1 MFTRPKDLTD
11 DDIVRVVA
19 EGWSID
25 AEHVEYAAVGFGS
38 HHWHVR
44 SGADRWFLNVDDLD
58 ARRIDATE
66 TRSSASN
73 RLRDALTIAR
83 TLHDAGLEFVVAPM
97 DSPRSHV
104 IHPITDRYVGAL
116 YPYVDGEH
124 HPFGPYPSHDARLAV
139 LDRLVQVH
147 SMSCRAVAFD
157 GLEIPG
163 RDQLD
168 IVLVGCDT
176 EWGPGPYAAAAR
188 ALLEQHRDELTR
200 TLAHFDVR
208 VDALRSSQPRTVI
221 THGEP
226 HRANTIDTAHGVML
240 IDWDTAL
247 NSPPER
253 DLWMLIEEDPAIADA
268 YTERTG
274 VAVNHDTVALY
285 RRWWDLCEISLFVA
299 EFIQPHE
306 ETEDTRVAW
315 AGLQRFLD
323 PTRWSDPNRL
333 STAPDETAGWTNEKW
348 IDDEPGTEV
357 FLNESG
363 EL

>member
-19 EGWSID
+19 DGWSID

-58 ARRIDATE
+58 ARPMDATE

-73 RLRDALTIAR
+73 RLRHALAIVR
-83 TLHDAGLEFVVAPM
+83 TLHDAGLEFVVAPL
-97 DSPRSHV
+97 DSPRKHV
-104 IHPITDRYVGAL
+104 IHPINDRYVGAL

-124 HPFGPYPSHDARLAV
+124 HPFGPYPSHAARLAV

-147 SMSCRAVAFD
+147 AISVGGAFPSTI
-157 GLEIPG
+157 EIPS
-163 RDQLD
+163 RDELD
-168 IVLVGCDT
+168 RALSNDLDT
-176 EWGPGPYAAAAR
+176 EWGPGPYADAAR

-200 TLAHFDVR
+200 TLAHFDDW
-208 VDALRSSQPRTVI
+208 VDALRSAQPRTVI

-274 VAVNHDTVALY
+274 VAVNHNTIALY

-323 PTRWSDPNRL
+323 PARWSDPNQVPA
-333 STAPDETAGWTNEKW
+333 TPGETGGWTNEKW
-348 IDDEPGTEV
+348 IDDEPGTDWTEV
-357 FLNESG
+357 FPQ
-363 EL
+363 

>member
-44 SGADRWFLNVDDLD
+44 SDANRWFLNVDDLD

-66 TRSSASN
+66 TRTRVSN
-73 RLRDALTIAR
+73 RLRYALTSAR
-83 TLHDAGLEFVVAPM
+83 SLRDAGLDFVVAPK
-97 DSPRSHV
+97 DAVGKHV
-104 IHPITDRYVGAL
+104 IHPINDRYVAAL

-124 HPFGPYPSHDARLAV
+124 HPFGPYPSHAARLAV

-147 SMSCRAVAFD
+147 ATSVSGAFP
-157 GLEIPG
+157 GTIEIPS
-163 RDQLD
+163 RDELD
-168 IVLVGCDT
+168 RALSNGVET
-176 EWGPGPYAAAAR
+176 WGPGPYADAAR

-200 TLAHFDVR
+200 TLERFDHR
-208 VDALRSSQPRTVI
+208 VDTLRSGRPRTVI

-226 HRANTIDTAHGVML
+226 HRANTIDTAHGVVL

-247 NSPPER
+247 YSPPER
-253 DLWMLIEEDPAIADA
+253 DLWMLIDEDPAIADA

-274 VAVNHDTVALY
+274 VSVNHDTVALY

-306 ETEDTRVAW
+306 ETEDTKVAW
-315 AGLQRFLD
+315 VGLQRFLD
-323 PTRWSDPNRL
+323 PARWSDPN
-333 STAPDETAGWTNEKW
+333 
-348 IDDEPGTEV
+348 
-357 FLNESG
+357 
-363 EL
+363 